1 MQEEIKKILDKHRIY
16 GENSW
21 VLIILL
27 LIFGRNI
34 NNSKELDDL
43 LTKIENNEINLIKKE
58 KPNNE

>member
-1 MQEEIKKILDKHRIY
+1 MQEEIKNILDKHGIY

-43 LTKIENNEINLIKKE
+43 LTKIKNNEINLIKKE